1 MSETSYWER
10 ITQSRITRRSALSGA
25 AALGAGAAALSL
37 IGCGG
42 GSTSTATSDKNKVD
56 PNAILYSWQL
66 PDDSKAAKEGGTA
79 VGPSSN
85 DITGTLD
92 PTKSPSFTTL
102 AVASV
107 SYESLLLT
115 NTGQGID
122 PASAEGRKILPGIAE
137 KWEVSADASQF
148 TFTMRQNVKWHPV
161 APVNGRVMDMDDW
174 KVTMDRN
181 YGSPLLGA
189 ALKQAIDKI
198 EYPDSKTMVFKMTGP
213 NVGFLRL
220 LTSGSA
226 SFYVVPK
233 EINDAQD
240 IFNNQPIGTNVR
252 VLTKFQPS
260 IGREY
265 KRHVDFWRGKPYLD
279 GWQVPIIPEVANQRA
294 QFITGVSLSYVP
306 PQTDVLQLQK
316 DSSKSLMLRYD
327 PSSNYWTN
335 FFGYKE
341 FDTSPWGDA
350 RVRIALRMGVD
361 WQGIRAQIGSTTE
374 FANAGM
380 PVESRIPTHVKA
392 GGAAYPYW
400 LNPEANKL
408 GDVSKNFLFNVSEAK
423 KLLSAAGVPNGFDM
437 DGYMN
442 GGSEYGT
449 SVYPNTVQLTVD
461 QWKLNLG
468 VNVKL
473 NRPPYAEFL
482 PTYYQKRDY
491 KGIVIS
497 QPEFTYNEIDQELF
511 NWYHSKG
518 QRYKSLPA
526 PPATD
531 PKVDD
536 FVERQRKELDDT
548 KRAAVIGDFQKYMAD
563 KMYTVPG
570 DGVSG
575 GFFFQQRWY
584 KNSAYPAHLQWID
597 DKSKYT

>member
-1 MSETSYWER
+1 
-10 ITQSRITRRSALSGA
+10 
-25 AALGAGAAALSL
+25 
-37 IGCGG
+37 
-42 GSTSTATSDKNKVD
+42 
-56 PNAILYSWQL
+56 
-66 PDDSKAAKEGGTA
+66 
-79 VGPSSN
+79 
-85 DITGTLD
+85 
-92 PTKSPSFTTL
+92 
-102 AVASV
+102 
-107 SYESLLLT
+107 
-115 NTGQGID
+115 
-122 PASAEGRKILPGIAE
+122 
-137 KWEVSADASQF
+137 
-148 TFTMRQNVKWHPV
+148 
-161 APVNGRVMDMDDW
+161 
-174 KVTMDRN
+174 
-181 YGSPLLGA
+181 
-189 ALKQAIDKI
+189 
-198 EYPDSKTMVFKMTGP
+198 
-213 NVGFLRL
+213 
-220 LTSGSA
+220 
-226 SFYVVPK
+226 
-233 EINDAQD
+233 
-240 IFNNQPIGTNVR
+240 
-252 VLTKFQPS
+252 
-260 IGREY
+260 
-265 KRHVDFWRGKPYLD
+265 
-279 GWQVPIIPEVANQRA
+279 
-294 QFITGVSLSYVP
+294 VP
-306 PQTDVLQLQK
+306 PQTDVLQLRK

-361 WQGIRAQIGSTTE
+361 WQGVRAQIGSTSD
-374 FANAGM
+374 FASAGM

-408 GDVSKNFLFNVSEAK
+408 GDVSKNFVFNVSEAK

-473 NRPPYAEFL
+473 TRPPYAEFL
-482 PTYYQKRDY
+482 PTYYQKRDF

-548 KRAAVIGDFQKYMAD
+548 KRAAVIADFQKYMAE
-563 KMYTVPG
+563 KMYTIPG

-575 GFFFQQRWY
+575 GFFFQQPWY
-584 KNSAYPAHLQWID
+584 KNSAGPAHLQWID